1 MKAFISLLIALFF
14 AVAVSA
20 QTPQSFRYQAV
31 ARDNSG
37 NVLANQEVSFR
48 ISIISGRVSGPAE
61 YIEIHSGLTTNNFG
75 LVELEIGKGMPVS
88 GIFSSIYFGGNNYF
102 VKVEMDPAGGTVYQE
117 LSTSQ
122 LLSVPYA
129 LHSKNAEQVP
139 DNSVTGAKIAS
150 MDATTGQALKWN
162 GTSWT
167 PADVLS
173 TSEATWNKSGSNIY
187 YNTGNVGLGTST
199 PSALLHANGIGMGG
213 GNVLFN
219 GEIKFS
225 NPGNPPATGMGT
237 RMMWYP
243 DKAAF
248 RAGHVGGTEW
258 DKNQTGHYSSAF
270 GNSTKASGWASIA
283 AGELSN
289 ASGDWSVALG
299 SNSTASGETS
309 FAMGEGT
316 NALGVS
322 SIAFGTG
329 TTASGD
335 ASTSLGVFTN
345 VTNYA
350 GLAIGQ
356 HNIGGGTPDSW
367 VLTDPL
373 FEIGIGTSEAS
384 KNNAMTVLK
393 NGNTGIGTDAPTAL
407 LHTRGT
413 GNGQG
418 NVVFVGSYKLNDPG
432 PPPVS
437 GAGTRMM
444 WYPDKAAFRA
454 GNVSGTSFW
463 DQENIGIFSFAVG
476 WDTKASGNYSSAWG
490 MFAKAEGYCASAM
503 GSFTTA
509 LGDYSTAMGYFS
521 NAESYSSLVLGRYNI
536 GGGNATEWV
545 DTDPIFEIGNGWQQ
559 GLEYRVLRNAFTV
572 LKNGNTGIATYPHPR
587 QQLSVGDYLDLYS
600 GFLNSPTR
608 PSIRASSNNNLI
620 INSYGTG
627 ILYFN
632 FDEGTGETRFYAG
645 AGGAELLRINPNGR
659 VGIGTGSPTQKLH
672 VVGDAYKTEGGT
684 AWATSSDLRLKTVLG
699 NYKKGLD
706 EIALLEAVRYVYQKD
721 NPRQLSSDM
730 EQVGFIAQE
739 VQKVFP
745 EAVSEAEDGYLDFNI
760 HPINVALVN
769 AIKELKAEL
778 NLVKSENDQMKKQIE
793 NFNARLEQMEALTGY
808 NADK

>member
-1 MKAFISLLIALFF
+1 MKKTYLVIVMLLACITML
-14 AVAVSA
+14 A
-20 QTPQSFRYQAV
+20 QVPAGFSYQAV
-31 ARDNSG
+31 VRNTSG
-37 NVLANQEVSFR
+37 EIVANQTVKFRFSIFQSSLSSTAVYVETQSVTTNAFGLANMNV
-48 ISIISGRVSGPAE
+48 GTG
-61 YIEIHSGLTTNNFG
+61 T
-75 LVELEIGKGMPVS
+75 PVS
-88 GIFSSIYFGGNNYF
+88 GSLNPALWGDGDGRHFL
-102 VKVEMDPAGGTVYQE
+102 KVEIDPNNGNAFSL
-117 LSTSQ
+117 LSTVQ
-122 LLSVPYA
+122 FMSVPYA
-129 LHSKNAEQVP
+129 FHAQTVESIS
-139 DNSVTGAKIAS
+139 DNSVTSSKIVNGAVTGSKIAQAG
-150 MDATTGQALKWN
+150 ATNGQVLKWN
-162 GTSWT
+162 GTTWE
-167 PADVLS
+167 PATDL
-173 TSEATWNKSGSNIY
+173 TGGEATWNKSGSNIY
-187 YNTGNVGLGTST
+187 FNTGNVGLGTST
-199 PSALLHANGIGMGG
+199 PSALFHANGIGIGG

-322 SIAFGTG
+322 SIALGTG

-335 ASTSLGVFTN
+335 VSTSLGLFTN

-350 GLAIGQ
+350 GLAIGRF
-356 HNIGGGTPDSW
+356 NIGGGTPDSW
-367 VLTDPL
+367 VLADPL
-373 FEIGIGTSEAS
+373 FEIGIGTSATS

-393 NGNTGIGTDAPTAL
+393 NGNTGIGTNAPTAL

-413 GNGQG
+413 GTGQG
-418 NVVFVGSYKLNDPG
+418 NVVFVGKEKYSNPG

-476 WDTKASGNYSSAWG
+476 SDTKASGNYSSAWG

-536 GGGNATEWV
+536 GGGNATAWV
-545 DTDPIFEIGNGWQQ
+545 DTDPIFEIGNGWQE
-559 GLEYRVLRNAFTV
+559 GLEYRIPRNAFTV

-600 GFLNSPTR
+600 GYINSPTR
-608 PSIRASSNNNLI
+608 PSIRASAGNNLI

-627 ILYFN
+627 VLYFN

-672 VVGDAYKTEGGT
+672 VVGDAYKTRAAQHGHLLLI
-684 AWATSSDLRLKTVLG
+684 SD
-699 NYKKGLD
+699 
-706 EIALLEAVRYVYQKD
+706 
-721 NPRQLSSDM
+721 
-730 EQVGFIAQE
+730 
-739 VQKVFP
+739 
-745 EAVSEAEDGYLDFNI
+745 
-760 HPINVALVN
+760 
-769 AIKELKAEL
+769 
-778 NLVKSENDQMKKQIE
+778 
-793 NFNARLEQMEALTGY
+793 
-808 NADK
+808 